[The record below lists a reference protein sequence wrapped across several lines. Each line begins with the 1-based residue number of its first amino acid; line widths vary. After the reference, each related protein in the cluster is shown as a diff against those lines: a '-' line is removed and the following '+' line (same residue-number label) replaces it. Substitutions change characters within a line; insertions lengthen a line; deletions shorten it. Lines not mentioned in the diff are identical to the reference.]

1 MLCRTLGDSIQ
12 IETIRPP
19 DLWFTSADPSQI
31 GDALLNLALNARD
44 AMPHGGRLRIE
55 ARNLH
60 LDAQSAAT
68 YSEVR
73 EGDYV
78 VLTVTD
84 TGAGMPPSVMQRAI
98 EPFFT
103 TKPPSVGSGL
113 GLSMA
118 YGFAKQSGGHLDI
131 ESSVGVGTKVSLY
144 LPRSHEPTMTP
155 QPPGPANAKL
165 IGARRSE
172 TVLLVDD
179 NRSLIEVTRRH
190 LVALGYN
197 VVPAIGAASAM
208 AILEST
214 EAIDLLLTDIIM
226 PEGMS
231 GHELAAAAR
240 QLRPG
245 LGVLLTTGYSDLAPE
260 GSESHVLRKP
270 YDRHALASAVRAAL
284 DELTMRM

>member
-1 MLCRTLGDSIQ
+1 MLRRTLGETIQ
-12 IETIRPP
+12 IDTVRPP

-68 YSEVR
+68 YSEVG

-78 VLTVTD
+78 VLTVAD
-84 TGAGMPPSVMQRAI
+84 TGAGMPPSVVQRAI

-131 ESSVGVGTKVSLY
+131 ESSVGIGTKVSLY
-144 LPRSHEPTMTP
+144 LPRSYEPTPALPSLTP
-155 QPPGPANAKL
+155 AGSML
-165 IGARRSE
+165 VGARGSE
-172 TVLLVDD
+172 TILLVDD
-179 NRSLIEVTRRH
+179 NRSLLEVTRRH
-190 LVALGYN
+190 LAALDYN
-197 VVPAIGAASAM
+197 VTSVSDGAAAI
-208 AILEST
+208 AILESK
-214 EAIDLLLTDIIM
+214 EPIDLLLTDIIM

-231 GHELAAAAR
+231 GRELAEAAR

-245 LGVLLTTGYSDLAPE
+245 LRILFVTGYSD
-260 GSESHVLRKP
+260 GSSDDSERHVLRKP
-270 YDRHALASAVRAAL
+270 YDRRSLASAVRAAL
-284 DELTMRM
+284 DEPGMGV